1 MSIRSPGVMMG
12 FLRVGLIGA
21 GFMGSGHANFLS
33 ALPEAQLAAV
43 ADADGERARAL
54 AGTRGAA
61 AYADYREML
70 AHESLDAV
78 IVATSDAA
86 HRDPCLAA
94 AQAGAHIFVEKPL
107 AASLEDCDAIAAA
120 AEEHGVK
127 LLVGHTLRWE
137 PRYALAQQAVRE
149 GRLGEISYLYARR
162 NNITAVARR
171 VGAGTSVARF
181 LAVHDID
188 WMQWVMGENVQ
199 SVVARTAT
207 RVLADLGTPDVYFL
221 LLRFPSGVLAC
232 VEAAWTLPD
241 QGSMQRDFQ
250 AEVVGSKGSL
260 YITVGDQ
267 GLRTDAAGGLQFPDI
282 LYGPVVRG
290 SPQGVYVEELRH
302 FLDVVKG
309 RAEPLCTAAEGRA
322 AVAVVL
328 AAEESAATGQE
339 VAVT

>member
-1 MSIRSPGVMMG
+1 MPPV
-12 FLRVGLIGA
+12 RVGLIGA
-21 GFMGSGHANFLS
+21 GFMGSGHAGFLA
-33 ALPEAQLAAV
+33 ALPEAQLVAV
-43 ADADGERARAL
+43 ADMDGDRAARL
-54 AGTRGAA
+54 AAPRGAT

-70 AHESLDAV
+70 ARESLDAV
-78 IVATSDAA
+78 IIATSDAA
-86 HRDPCLAA
+86 HRDPCVAA
-94 AQAGAHIFVEKPL
+94 AQAGAHILVEKPL

-120 AEEHGVK
+120 VEKHRVK

-188 WMQWVMGENVQ
+188 WMQWVLGENVQ
-199 SVVARTAT
+199 SVVARTST
-207 RVLADLGTPDVYFL
+207 RVLTDLGTPDVYFL
-221 LLRFPSGVLAC
+221 LLRFPSAVLAC
-232 VEAAWTLPD
+232 VEASWILPEE
-241 QGSMQRDFQ
+241 GSMQRDFQ

-260 YITVGDQ
+260 YISVVDQ

-290 SPQGVYVEELRH
+290 LPQGVYVEELRH
-302 FLDVVKG
+302 FLDVVAG
-309 RAEPLCTAAEGRA
+309 RSEPGCTAAEGRA
-322 AVAVVL
+322 AVAAVL
-328 AAEESAATGQE
+328 AAEQSAATGQE
-339 VAVT
+339 VAVA